1 MGGLFD
7 YDSKLFQLLLRVS
20 DLVALSLLWLL
31 CSLPVITIGA
41 STSALY
47 YTAMKLVRQR
57 GNSTISMFFHAFKE
71 NIRSSLPVTLL
82 LFVIG
87 YALVVD
93 FNLLAGRLGN
103 NPVFHGLCIMVLV
116 LYAAIAGLIFP
127 VLAKFRC
134 TLRQLIRNVLLLL
147 LQHPLTVVAVTAMHF
162 IPFWLI
168 YAHLEWV
175 ESLEGIFLLFG
186 PGSIA
191 YVNALMLVP
200 VFRSYIPEE
209 QQEA

>member
-1 MGGLFD
+1 MATVQSSGHHH
-7 YDSKLFQLLLRVS
+7 
-20 DLVALSLLWLL
+20 
-31 CSLPVITIGA
+31 CA

-82 LFVIG
+82 LLVIG

-103 NPVFHGLCIMVLV
+103 SPVFHGLCIMVLV

-186 PGSIA
+186 PGWHCLCQRTDVGSCVSQLYSGGTARGIKLRKEVHA
-191 YVNALMLVP
+191 MK
-200 VFRSYIPEE
+200 I
-209 QQEA
+209 

>member
-1 MGGLFD
+1 M
-7 YDSKLFQLLLRVS
+7 
-20 DLVALSLLWLL
+20 
-31 CSLPVITIGA
+31 
-41 STSALY
+41 
-47 YTAMKLVRQR
+47 
-57 GNSTISMFFHAFKE
+57 
-71 NIRSSLPVTLL
+71 TLL
-82 LFVIG
+82 LLVIG

-103 NPVFHGLCIMVLV
+103 SPVFHGLCIMVLV
-116 LYAAIAGLIFP
+116 LYVAIAGLIFP

-186 PGSIA
+186 PGGIA

>member
-1 MGGLFD
+1 MYHGAGAVR
-7 YDSKLFQLLLRVS
+7 SHCRP
-20 DLVALSLLWLL
+20 DL
-31 CSLPVITIGA
+31 PGA
-41 STSALY
+41 S
-47 YTAMKLVRQR
+47 
-57 GNSTISMFFHAFKE
+57 
-71 NIRSSLPVTLL
+71 
-82 LFVIG
+82 
-87 YALVVD
+87 
-93 FNLLAGRLGN
+93 
-103 NPVFHGLCIMVLV
+103 
-116 LYAAIAGLIFP
+116 
-127 VLAKFRC
+127 

-186 PGSIA
+186 PGGIA